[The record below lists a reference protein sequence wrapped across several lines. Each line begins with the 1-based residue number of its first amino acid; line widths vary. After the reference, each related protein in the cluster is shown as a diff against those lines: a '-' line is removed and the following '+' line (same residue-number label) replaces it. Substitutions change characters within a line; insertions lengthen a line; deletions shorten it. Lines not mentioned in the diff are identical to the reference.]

1 MCVKNLTRDT
11 ILAKTLLTL
20 NSHFRETLSHLN
32 GKGLPPDCALWISPC
47 HSIYTVG
54 MNRPVDVVFLSK
66 TGRVVKMLR
75 HFPPNCVTET
85 IPETVSVVELPPNR
99 LEESETRLGDQL
111 QLDPT

>member
-20 NSHFRETLSHLN
+20 NSHFRETLNHLN
-32 GKGLPPDCALWISPC
+32 GNGLPSDYALWISPC

-75 HFPPNCVTET
+75 HFPPNCVTESV
-85 IPETVSVVELPPNR
+85 PEAVSVVELPPNR
-99 LEESETRLGDQL
+99 LEESETRVGDLL